1 MSYTPRHSATPRD
14 SITAN
19 PSATHRHASGL
30 PSGSPV
36 VGPWNVGWRYG
47 CNARKGPLAPERFG
61 KFPSYQIRQTL
72 EISCFARAERE
83 ITRGSWLQLKLRT
96 GAGLL
101 LIPRAPKFCRIA
113 RPLIPWCK
121 NHGFRSPRFRPGA
134 RPQQQAHGRAVAS
147 AAARTLH
154 PLHLAMFQEPWQVA
168 P

>member
-19 PSATHRHASGL
+19 PSATHRDGMSRCDRDTGDAGGSGNL
-30 PSGSPV
+30 GH
-36 VGPWNVGWRYG
+36 RYG
-47 CNARKGPLAPERFG
+47 CIGRRGPPAPELPRV
-61 KFPSYQIRQTL
+61 SYL
-72 EISCFARAERE
+72 SMRAKGWESPVSPATNRKP
-83 ITRGSWLQLKLRT
+83 RPV
-96 GAGLL
+96 AHVL